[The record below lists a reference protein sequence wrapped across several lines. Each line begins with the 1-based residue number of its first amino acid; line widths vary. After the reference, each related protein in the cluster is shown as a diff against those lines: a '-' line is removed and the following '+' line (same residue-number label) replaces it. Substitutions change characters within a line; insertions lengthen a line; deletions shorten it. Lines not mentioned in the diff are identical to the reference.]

1 MAVLET
7 SFICSQFFLSVS
19 FSTTSRLLLNK
30 LQQVKEKQWGFKGGE
45 GQRSKKEVFHSQQQS
60 VTGTER
66 KKMTSQKYALSLFKS
81 KVNWCPKKLRWN
93 LVIFQVSGYLKLPQQ
108 KNFPW
113 QSKHGPKDS
122 TNIRVLFCK
131 TKRGGKR
138 SSHYSGG
145 PFTNHCQQRPHKGIE
160 TKKKFEL
167 TKHGCLGSSKK

>member
-1 MAVLET
+1 
-7 SFICSQFFLSVS
+7 
-19 FSTTSRLLLNK
+19 
-30 LQQVKEKQWGFKGGE
+30 
-45 GQRSKKEVFHSQQQS
+45 
-60 VTGTER
+60 
-66 KKMTSQKYALSLFKS
+66 MTSQKYALSLFKS

-167 TKHGCLGSSKK
+167 TKHGCLGSSKKQGQSVTLFKRDVLIIREQSNFLSSGHISRIYPDYKGKIIDCNCQQTKSLFQPVFVH